1 MLHAK
6 DMIEEERA
14 EGEPAVSNGVSS
26 KISHAKYRFLGNNIL
41 ALDDLLEN
49 GGKDAILVE
58 LQINTHYQDSI
69 HIEPGYTVTD

>member
-1 MLHAK
+1 MRVVLAHHLIGK
-6 DMIEEERA
+6 SYHRGTHLDHNFHK
-14 EGEPAVSNGVSS
+14 V
-26 KISHAKYRFLGNNIL
+26 FLGNNIL

-69 HIEPGYTVTD
+69 HIELEYTVTD